1 MREESDIQKEIAS
14 RKNLKPGYLDLLK
27 QLFPIRIRK
36 PEIEI
41 TDIFD
46 GDGSCN
52 ETD

>member
-27 QLFPIRIRK
+27 QLFPIRK

-46 GDGSCN
+46 GDGSCD
-52 ETD
+52 E